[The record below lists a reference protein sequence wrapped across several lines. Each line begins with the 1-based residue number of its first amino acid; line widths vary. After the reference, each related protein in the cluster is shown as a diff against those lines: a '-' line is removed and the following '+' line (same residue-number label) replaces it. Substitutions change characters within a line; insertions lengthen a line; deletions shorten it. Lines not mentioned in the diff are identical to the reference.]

1 MYNFFMASSWPQSFL
16 VMEDT
21 KFFHGHRGC
30 KASLAMEDITI
41 QDSWVLGWNNKLLDL
56 SH

>member
-1 MYNFFMASSWPQSFL
+1 MASSRPQSFL

-21 KFFHGHRGC
+21 KFFHDHRGC
-30 KASLAMEDITI
+30 KASLAREITI
-41 QDSWVLGWNNKLLDL
+41 QDLWVLGWNNKLLDL